1 MTELPAAY
9 YLPLGDGH
17 FEPTEAT
24 TSPWDAGAQHG
35 GPPTAL
41 LASCLDDAFGRPG
54 LRVVRISM
62 DFLGPVPR
70 TLSRVQTEL
79 LRPGRRTQL
88 SEASLWA
95 GERRVAVARV
105 WHLAT
110 GPGPAADESSPA
122 PGNGAHPWGDAS
134 PTPGGPDS
142 TPRGPGPTL
151 GGPGPTRGGTGSTRG
166 GTGSTRG
173 GTGSTRGGPGSTP
186 GGPGSTPGGPG
197 PRPETEH
204 ATAGPVP
211 VGDAG
216 IAEYDA
222 ALPGDLPDPQPQLF
236 FGDDDQWGY
245 GRATEWR
252 TVSGGYAS
260 TTGAADVWTRVRI
273 PLIAGRPLDGLAR
286 FVIVADSANG
296 LSAPLS
302 FREWLF
308 IPPGVTMHLHRYPAG
323 EWVRL
328 TANSDPGRD
337 GIGLTDGA
345 LSDATGRC
353 GTVTQPLLVTLR

>member
-54 LRVVRISM
+54 LRVARISM

-70 TLSRVQTEL
+70 TPSRVQTEL

-110 GPGPAADESSPA
+110 GPGPEADATSPA
-122 PGNGAHPWGDAS
+122 PGNGPHPREDA
-134 PTPGGPDS
+134 
-142 TPRGPGPTL
+142 GPTL
-151 GGPGPTRGGTGSTRG
+151 GGNRPTLGGSGPTPAGSD
-166 GTGSTRG
+166 
-173 GTGSTRGGPGSTP
+173 P
-186 GGPGSTPGGPG
+186 TPGGPG
-197 PRPETEH
+197 PGPEAEH

-286 FVIVADSANG
+286 FAIVADSANG

-302 FREWLF
+302 FRAWLF

-337 GIGLTDGA
+337 GSGLTDGA

-353 GTVTQPLLVTLR
+353 GTVTQPLLVMPR

>member
-1 MTELPAAY
+1 MISDMTELPPAY

-35 GPPTAL
+35 GPPAAL

-54 LRVVRISM
+54 LRVARISM

-70 TLSRVQTEL
+70 TPSRVQTEL

-110 GPGPAADESSPA
+110 GPGPAADATSPA
-122 PGNGAHPWGDAS
+122 PGNGAHSREDAS
-134 PTPGGPDS
+134 
-142 TPRGPGPTL
+142 
-151 GGPGPTRGGTGSTRG
+151 
-166 GTGSTRG
+166 
-173 GTGSTRGGPGSTP
+173 STP
-186 GGPGSTPGGPG
+186 GGSAPAPGGPG
-197 PRPETEH
+197 PRPEAEH

-245 GRATEWR
+245 GRAAEWR

-260 TTGAADVWTRVRI
+260 TTGRADVWTRVRI

-286 FVIVADSANG
+286 FAIVADSANG

-345 LSDATGRC
+345 LSDGTGRC
-353 GTVTQPLLVTLR
+353 GTVTQPLLVTPR

>member
-54 LRVVRISM
+54 LRVARISV

-70 TLSRVQTEL
+70 TPSRVQTEL

-110 GPGPAADESSPA
+110 GPGPQTDATSRA
-122 PGNGAHPWGDAS
+122 PGNRARTMEDA
-134 PTPGGPDS
+134 GP
-142 TPRGPGPTL
+142 
-151 GGPGPTRGGTGSTRG
+151 
-166 GTGSTRG
+166 
-173 GTGSTRGGPGSTP
+173 
-186 GGPGSTPGGPG
+186 TPGGPG
-197 PRPETEH
+197 PRPEAEH

-286 FVIVADSANG
+286 FAIVADSANG

-337 GIGLTDGA
+337 GIGLTNGA

-353 GTVTQPLLVTLR
+353 GTVTQPLLVTPR

>member
-54 LRVVRISM
+54 LRVARISM

-70 TLSRVQTEL
+70 TPSRVQTEL

-110 GPGPAADESSPA
+110 GPGPEADATSPA
-122 PGNGAHPWGDAS
+122 PGNGPHPREDA
-134 PTPGGPDS
+134 
-142 TPRGPGPTL
+142 GPTL
-151 GGPGPTRGGTGSTRG
+151 GGNRPTLGGSGPTPAGSD
-166 GTGSTRG
+166 
-173 GTGSTRGGPGSTP
+173 P
-186 GGPGSTPGGPG
+186 TPGGPG
-197 PRPETEH
+197 PGPEAEH

-286 FVIVADSANG
+286 FAIVADSANG

-302 FREWLF
+302 FRAWLF

-353 GTVTQPLLVTLR
+353 GTVTQPLLVMPR